1 VLCIAAAGR
10 AGNLLMV
17 CCGAGVSGSRD
28 EAYHED
34 RIKHHEERYSACL
47 RIVRKGAAR
56 KTRARCTRHTR

>member
-10 AGNLLMV
+10 AGNLLTD

-34 RIKHHEERYSACL
+34 RIKHHEERY
-47 RIVRKGAAR
+47 AA
-56 KTRARCTRHTR
+56 